1 MTTATPFPAIRA
13 ASMDQ
18 VVLDL
23 LESIAMQESALSYIL
38 CAESQKMRAAL
49 GMDDID
55 LNKLLEANDS
65 AANMVHAVANL
76 GLILKDS
83 WSLWSTACPATSP
96 SRWKTA
102 QTAATRSDEPGRP
115 APLHSKNAR
124 PVRGRAFCVA
134 AVTASG
140 GSASRGCRPGRRRG
154 PARPGPLPVRF
165 RSGGRRRPAG

>member
-76 GLILKDS
+76 GLILKDKLEFVVN
-83 WSLWSTACPATSP
+83 SLPCNIPV
-96 SRWKTA
+96 
-102 QTAATRSDEPGRP
+102 
-115 APLHSKNAR
+115 PLEDGAD
-124 PVRGRAFCVA
+124 
-134 AVTASG
+134 G
-140 GSASRGCRPGRRRG
+140 GDSIG
-154 PARPGPLPVRF
+154 
-165 RSGGRRRPAG
+165 